1 VLEHRWKNRERLEA
15 ANVSLRCVDGL
26 IIVALG
32 HELKRNITTVLVLA
46 FIAGLLFLF
55 ARPDYRQGEPSLRGT
70 SEKDFRLVID
80 GKPARLSDLKG
91 KVVLLNFWATWCP
104 PCVDEAP
111 SLNALQRRIAPLGGT
126 VLGVSVD
133 DDQSA
138 YEQFI
143 KHYELTFPTFRD
155 TTKQIPLMY
164 GTTMYPD
171 TYIIDRN
178 GKLDRKIVGPQD
190 WSSPEM
196 TQYLNNLL
204 AAK

>member
-1 VLEHRWKNRERLEA
+1 MDNR
-15 ANVSLRCVDGL
+15 
-26 IIVALG
+26 
-32 HELKRNITTVLVLA
+32 LKRNITTVLVLA
-46 FIAGLLFLF
+46 FIAALLFLF

-70 SEKDFRLVID
+70 PEKDFALILN
-80 GKPARLSDLKG
+80 GKPGRLSDLKG

-133 DDQSA
+133 DAEQA
-138 YEQFI
+138 YQDFI
-143 KHYELTFPTFRD
+143 KRYELSFPTYRD

-171 TYIIDRN
+171 TYIIDRG
-178 GKLDRKIVGPQD
+178 GKLDRKIVGAQD

-196 TQYLNNLL
+196 TQYLNHLL
-204 AAK
+204 GAK